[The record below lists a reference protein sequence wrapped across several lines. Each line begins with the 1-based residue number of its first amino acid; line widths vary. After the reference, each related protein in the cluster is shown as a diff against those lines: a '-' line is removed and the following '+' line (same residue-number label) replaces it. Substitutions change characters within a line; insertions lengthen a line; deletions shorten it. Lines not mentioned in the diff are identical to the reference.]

1 VRDGLGYRASILIE
15 RLPDVRTLADR
26 AQVAG
31 KDAPWEEAGRLVAR
45 FHRAGLDH
53 ADLNA
58 HNLLFNA
65 QGKGW
70 MIDFD
75 RGALR
80 IPATRWREN
89 NLMRLQRS
97 LLKLRGARSREEVM
111 QDFGRLRSAYDV
123 AWRRGY

>member
-1 VRDGLGYRASILIE
+1 MLRFRGD
-15 RLPDVRTLADR
+15 RLHQRS
-26 AQVAG
+26 
-31 KDAPWEEAGRLVAR
+31 DAAVGGRRFRRLVAR
-45 FHRAGLDH
+45 FHRAGVDH

-58 HNLLFNA
+58 HNLLFNP

-97 LLKLRGARSREEVM
+97 LLKLRDTRSREEVM
-111 QDFGRLRSAYDV
+111 QDFARLRRAYDI
-123 AWRRGY
+123 AWQRGF